1 MCLFVHISN
10 SPLVTTCS
18 LSSNSTYSLKCEKE
32 DTGLDVV
39 KCQNLEQLFILV
51 AASFENSFKISGTLR
66 PTEVK
71 MHFKTP
77 GTREDRH
84 GTAVVTAETG
94 DVGDD
99 KALGE
104 ISMPQL
110 LRSRCSSLK
119 K

>member
-1 MCLFVHISN
+1 MCLFVHVSN
-10 SPLVTTCS
+10 SLLVTTCS

-32 DTGLDVV
+32 DAGLDVI
-39 KCQNLEQLFILV
+39 KLQNLEELFILV
-51 AASFENSFKISGTLR
+51 TASFENSFKISGTLR

-71 MHFKTP
+71 MHLMTP

-104 ISMPQL
+104 IPMLHL
-110 LRSRCSSLK
+110 LHSRCSSLK